1 MTPEKNGESI
11 VRLPPGVKKAIAGG
25 IVAASFVTDCQ
36 AAVGA
41 LSPERLI
48 ITLPS
53 IPTQDPEKKVD
64 LIQANFES
72 VTGLEKPSNNIVI
85 DPIGWKVEE
94 NKNQLVKNPLCKICG
109 GRG

>member
-1 MTPEKNGESI
+1 
-11 VRLPPGVKKAIAGG
+11 
-25 IVAASFVTDCQ
+25 VAAGFVIGCQ
-36 AAVGA
+36 AVVGA
-41 LSPERLI
+41 LSAERLI

-64 LIQANFES
+64 PIQAKFES
-72 VTGLEKPSNNIVI
+72 VTGLEKPGNNIVI

-94 NKNQLVKNPLCKICG
+94 NKNQPVKNPLCNICG

>member
-1 MTPEKNGESI
+1 M
-11 VRLPPGVKKAIAGG
+11 AAG
-25 IVAASFVTDCQ
+25 FVIGCQ
-36 AAVGA
+36 AVVGA
-41 LSPERLI
+41 LSAERLI

-64 LIQANFES
+64 PIQAKFES
-72 VTGLEKPSNNIVI
+72 VTGLEKPGNNIVI

-94 NKNQLVKNPLCKICG
+94 NKNQPVKNPLCKICG